1 MFTELQRRNQTRF
14 FHMIDRNRDGKL
26 TWEDHELIITRL
38 AAATKIPPSSPE
50 FGALRGAIER
60 NWNELKQHADLDKD
74 DAVSLEEWISHHER
88 MVGIPGGYEI
98 AIHAISDS
106 LLGIADDDRDGKL
119 TLANYIMLL
128 DVYGVNADHAKQA
141 FQNIDTDKDGI
152 VSKDELLAAVSQFVQ
167 SSNPNDPGHWLIG
180 PPSA

>member
-1 MFTELQRRNQTRF
+1 MFNELQKRNQTRF

-38 AAATKIPPSSPE
+38 AAATKIATTSPE
-50 FGALRGAIER
+50 FGVLRGAIEA
-60 NWNELKQHADLDKD
+60 NWNELKKHADLDKD
-74 DAVSLEEWISHHER
+74 GAVSLEEWISHHER
-88 MVGIPGGYEI
+88 MVGLPGGYEI

-119 TLANYIMLL
+119 TLANYTMLL
-128 DVYGVNADHAKQA
+128 DVYGVAADHAKQA
-141 FQNIDTDKDGI
+141 FQHVDQDKDG
-152 VSKDELLAAVSQFVQ
+152 VVTKEELLTAVSQFVR
-167 SSNPNDPGHWLIG
+167 STDPNDPGHWLIG